1 MTMKRVLLTTSM
13 LALGLAGTAFAQ
25 SGAGSSAGAGAMGTN
40 SGSPA
45 YSSPTTTSGSG
56 LGDTSRPGT
65 SGSSMNNENGTGA
78 NGGPMA
84 SGTGTSGKSGSS
96 SRMSS
101 SVSGGASDNVRRAQE
116 ALQDQGLYKGQ
127 VDGKMGPQ
135 TKHAIAQ
142 FQKQKG
148 LKQTAQLDQPTLSD
162 LQNGSMSG
170 SDNSS
175 SSPASGGM
183 GSPNS
188 SPSMNSG
195 GSGASPGMGGNGPA
209 TTQTNPGGAN
219 RSSTP
224 TH

>member
-1 MTMKRVLLTTSM
+1 MSMKRLLLTTSV

-45 YSSPTTTSGSG
+45 YSSPSTTSGSG

-84 SGTGTSGKSGSS
+84 NSTSTSG
-96 SRMSS
+96 M
-101 SVSGGASDNVRRAQE
+101 SGGRSSASSDNVRQAQE

-135 TKHAIAQ
+135 TKQAITQ

-148 LKQTAQLDQPTLSD
+148 LKQTAQLDQPTMND
-162 LQNGSMSG
+162 LRNGSMSG

-175 SSPASGGM
+175 SSP
-183 GSPNS
+183 NS
-188 SPSMNSG
+188 SPSDNS
-195 GSGASPGMGGNGPA
+195 GSGANPGMGGNGPA
-209 TTQTNPGGAN
+209 TTQTNPGGQN
-219 RSSTP
+219 RSSNPTP
-224 TH
+224 

>member
-1 MTMKRVLLTTSM
+1 
-13 LALGLAGTAFAQ
+13 
-25 SGAGSSAGAGAMGTN
+25 MGTN

-45 YSSPTTTSGSG
+45 YSSPSTTSGSG

-84 SGTGTSGKSGSS
+84 SGTSGMSGSR
-96 SRMSS
+96 SRMSGNA
-101 SVSGGASDNVRRAQE
+101 SGSASSDNVRQAQE

-135 TKHAIAQ
+135 TKHAITQ

-148 LKQTAQLDQPTLSD
+148 LKQTAQLDQPTMND
-162 LQNGSMSG
+162 LRNSSMSG

-175 SSPASGGM
+175 SSP
-183 GSPNS
+183 NS
-188 SPSMNSG
+188 SPSDNS
-195 GSGASPGMGGNGPA
+195 GSGANPGMGGNGPA
-209 TTQTNPGGAN
+209 TTQTNPGGQN
-219 RSSTP
+219 RSSNPTP
-224 TH
+224 

>member
-1 MTMKRVLLTTSM
+1 MSMKRLLLTTSV

-45 YSSPTTTSGSG
+45 YSSPSTTSGSG

-84 SGTGTSGKSGSS
+84 NSTSTSG
-96 SRMSS
+96 M
-101 SVSGGASDNVRRAQE
+101 SGGRSSASSDNVRQAQE

-135 TKHAIAQ
+135 TKQAITQ

-148 LKQTAQLDQPTLSD
+148 LKQTAQLDQPTMND
-162 LQNGSMSG
+162 LRNGSMSG

-175 SSPASGGM
+175 SSPSY
-183 GSPNS
+183 NS
-188 SPSMNSG
+188 
-195 GSGASPGMGGNGPA
+195 GSGANPGMGGNGPA
-209 TTQTNPGGAN
+209 TTQTNPGGQN
-219 RSSTP
+219 RSSNP
-224 TH
+224 AP